1 MLRGYFISDV
11 AKKFTFRFICVPA
24 PLWFL
29 FTGVFII
36 FMTYTLFRIFFV
48 YKMSRGQKREQTKY
62 FMIGHIILCIAGP
75 MYFLLPLN
83 VATPPLDTPLLVMY
97 CSIIAYAIVTKQLMG
112 IEVIIKKTLVFAS
125 LFAIVF
131 GVFVGITLLTQ
142 ELIAGGRLLGL
153 AISSIVI
160 ILTVRPLE
168 NFLINITD
176 KYLFQKKYDPTQLI
190 KTFTDEV
197 ITLMDLDKLTRTT
210 ITTLVNILNL
220 ESSAVLLLNKDED
233 KYELKDSYGLVD
245 NNIIFNVESGSVRYL
260 SKMGDVLFR
269 TENMPSEMKEDMKK
283 LNAEIILPLILHK
296 QMIGI
301 LALGKK
307 KSDQVYTKEDIDIL
321 TALAKAEAIALS
333 NARLFSEAKQNV
345 KLAAIGALAAG
356 INHEVCNPLNR
367 MMSSMQI
374 FLKSKELGLYKD
386 KSDKELAQLSDNI
399 MNDAMN
405 DIRKIANIT
414 RKLSDFAKPSKEVK
428 VEKIDISESL
438 KDAIGVLGHEIELKK
453 IDFIQDIKEPLFII
467 ADRDQLQ
474 EIFFNII
481 RNAIEA
487 IGEKGKIIFF
497 AQKKNDNVVIDI
509 TDTGHGISEDKL
521 QKIYD
526 PFYTTKGER
535 GGTGLGLAIV
545 HQLVTRNKGE
555 IYVRSQVGKGTTFTL
570 VFPEAT

>member
-1 MLRGYFISDV
+1 
-11 AKKFTFRFICVPA
+11 
-24 PLWFL
+24 
-29 FTGVFII
+29 
-36 FMTYTLFRIFFV
+36 
-48 YKMSRGQKREQTKY
+48 
-62 FMIGHIILCIAGP
+62 
-75 MYFLLPLN
+75 
-83 VATPPLDTPLLVMY
+83 
-97 CSIIAYAIVTKQLMG
+97 
-112 IEVIIKKTLVFAS
+112 
-125 LFAIVF
+125 
-131 GVFVGITLLTQ
+131 
-142 ELIAGGRLLGL
+142 
-153 AISSIVI
+153 
-160 ILTVRPLE
+160 
-168 NFLINITD
+168 
-176 KYLFQKKYDPTQLI
+176 
-190 KTFTDEV
+190 
-197 ITLMDLDKLTRTT
+197 
-210 ITTLVNILNL
+210 
-220 ESSAVLLLNKDED
+220 
-233 KYELKDSYGLVD
+233 
-245 NNIIFNVESGSVRYL
+245 
-260 SKMGDVLFR
+260 
-269 TENMPSEMKEDMKK
+269 
-283 LNAEIILPLILHK
+283 
-296 QMIGI
+296 
-301 LALGKK
+301 
-307 KSDQVYTKEDIDIL
+307 
-321 TALAKAEAIALS
+321 
-333 NARLFSEAKQNV
+333 
-345 KLAAIGALAAG
+345 
-356 INHEVCNPLNR
+356 
-367 MMSSMQI
+367 MQI

-555 IYVRSQVGKGTTFTL
+555 ISVRSQVGKGTTFTL